1 MMIWKKEKEKS
12 VPNLSDLK
20 NSNFHKLGL
29 VNKQIPQPFKSKL
42 YDIQIGEKAGITG
55 RWGRVANWNF
65 GQLTKQLNLPHK
77 SSCLQPLAGTLSF
90 GQLHR

>member
-55 RWGRVANWNF
+55 R
-65 GQLTKQLNLPHK
+65 
-77 SSCLQPLAGTLSF
+77 
-90 GQLHR
+90 

>member
-42 YDIQIGEKAGITG
+42 YDIQIGEKACITG
-55 RWGRVANWNF
+55 R
-65 GQLTKQLNLPHK
+65 
-77 SSCLQPLAGTLSF
+77 
-90 GQLHR
+90 